1 MDVHNQ
7 SIFRS
12 ILTIPEVSSL
22 WNGTFS
28 CVSENIAGTVST
40 NYTVMVHRTGEVGRI
55 LDLKLEYFII
65 LTICVL
71 CTFVISVLCIVLTC
85 AVIARRTILKNQK
98 SAARPVAMPRKIK
111 MGTSP
116 ARAPDIISDVSHVYQ
131 TEGRHRSDTSTFSLD
146 TATTATV
153 GTSVSLNSFPRAP
166 HVYQTGSRMDT
177 CTTPVSLC
185 SSTHAVLQ
193 PSIPLQHYKSG

>member
-1 MDVHNQ
+1 M
-7 SIFRS
+7 
-12 ILTIPEVSSL
+12 TIPEVSSL

-28 CVSENIAGTVST
+28 CVSENIAGTIST

-65 LTICVL
+65 LTVCVL
-71 CTFVISVLCIVLTC
+71 CTFVISVLCIVLIC

-98 SAARPVAMPRKIK
+98 SPSRALTMPRKIK

-116 ARAPDIISDVSHVYQ
+116 TRAPDIISDVSHVYQ

-153 GTSVSLNSFPRAP
+153 ATSVSLNSFPRVP
-166 HVYQTGSRMDT
+166 HVSQTDSGMDP
-177 CTTPVSLC
+177 CPTPVSLC

-193 PSIPLQHYKSG
+193 PSVPIQHYKSG